1 MPRDINFVRERQ
13 RQLTKQ
19 EIGDKKLFKVS
30 LVAVSILGALCL
42 VVIGI
47 RLFLVF
53 RYKQVS
59 SQQET
64 LRAQIVSREEI
75 EKSFTI
81 FSHKLKILTD
91 LFGKRKE
98 KQETLA
104 YFSNLFGS
112 DVIIG
117 QLSYDSSIEVLSF
130 TLQAKSI
137 FVMKDVFDIMNSVD
151 METRYPK
158 LEKSSLGR
166 GSDGTYSMNIMIGLG
181 EAPLPQA
188 AAAAEQAAGTTDGV
202 PAVGGEI
209 AP

>member
-202 PAVGGEI
+202 PVVGGEI